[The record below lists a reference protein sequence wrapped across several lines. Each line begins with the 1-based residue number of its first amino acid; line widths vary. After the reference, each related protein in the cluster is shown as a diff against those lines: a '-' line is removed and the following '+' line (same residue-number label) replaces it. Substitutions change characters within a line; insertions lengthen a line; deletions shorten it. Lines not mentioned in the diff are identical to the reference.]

1 MNLYFIVEGRRTEKK
16 VYPAWLSFLI
26 PKFSQV
32 QWAYQAKNENYFLF
46 NGNGFPVLLHNHLV
60 KSIEEINELG
70 NFNYLVLI
78 LDTDESTINERIQE
92 VTNFVANEA
101 IKLKNCELVVIPQN
115 RCIETWFL
123 GNRLVFKSNPKSSN
137 LVEFI
142 RFYNVKNN
150 DPEKMGVYKNYNTHS
165 QFHADY
171 CTEYL
176 RER

>member
-1 MNLYFIVEGRRTEKK
+1 M
-16 VYPAWLSFLI
+16 SFLI

-46 NGNGFPVLLHNHLV
+46 NGNGFPALLHNHLV

-101 IKLKNCELVVIPQN
+101 IKLKIVN
-115 RCIETWFL
+115 
-123 GNRLVFKSNPKSSN
+123 
-137 LVEFI
+137 
-142 RFYNVKNN
+142 
-150 DPEKMGVYKNYNTHS
+150 
-165 QFHADY
+165 
-171 CTEYL
+171 
-176 RER
+176 